1 MAESL
6 RVRCPSCLR
15 DHQFA
20 APVYPCV
27 CGASLSPPLLHG
39 AAPERFLRRTWAED
53 WVQVRCEQCGRLDHW
68 PQPELGCPCG
78 TLLRIPVRSAED
90 AVDTD
95 SSGAP
100 QSAPQPSHIPLPR
113 TANSPRPAFRP
124 IAIRTARDAVTMAEL
139 YLKWLGFR
147 EVVQQD
153 IHLPEARP
161 EPPVDTPLAPAIDLR
176 GPGLTAQVNPSTQ
189 PAAPRDVECLWLTGL
204 TAAAETTVYF
214 SLAGYAG
221 DARTRADDLGV
232 ALFSMDL
239 TGSPQPVN
247 TQAAELVST
256 GV

>member
-1 MAESL
+1 MAESM

-15 DHQFA
+15 DHKFA
-20 APVYPCV
+20 APVYPCA
-27 CGASLSPPLLHG
+27 CGASLSPPLLDG
-39 AAPERFLRRTWAED
+39 ASPEHFLRRTWAED
-53 WVQVRCEQCGRLDHW
+53 WVEVRCQECGRQDHW

-78 TLLRIPVRSAED
+78 ALLRIPVRSTVVGTAS
-90 AVDTD
+90 VDP
-95 SSGAP
+95 G
-100 QSAPQPSHIPLPR
+100 PSNVPPPAHIPLPR

-153 IHLPEARP
+153 LHLPEARP
-161 EPPVDTPLAPAIDLR
+161 EPPVDAPLAPTIDLR
-176 GPGLTAQVNPSTQ
+176 GPGLTAQVNPSTR

-204 TAAAETTVYF
+204 TAAAEKTVYF

-221 DARTRADDLGV
+221 DARSRADDLGV
-232 ALFSMDL
+232 ALFTMDL
-239 TGSPQPVN
+239 SGDPQPVN
-247 TQAAELVST
+247 TSAAELVST